1 MRIIIAILLLLSLLP
16 LADAQEKE
24 KWKRVITFDESVVDL
39 NVSQVSFG
47 EGDIARVK
55 FRTTF
60 SKLVPIRGGGN
71 YKVLVE
77 AMDFRCQER
86 LYRLAEE
93 TFFDKKGTVI
103 PMSGTPVSAEWKQV
117 KSQGTM
123 ERLLA
128 PACDLIKEKRQY
140 H

>member
-1 MRIIIAILLLLSLLP
+1 MRTFIAILLLSMMLP
-16 LADAQEKE
+16 LTTAQEKE

-47 EGDIARVK
+47 EGDIAQVK
-55 FRTTF
+55 FRTTY
-60 SKLVPIRGGGN
+60 SKLVPVRGGGN

-77 AMDFRCQER
+77 VMDFRCQER
-86 LYRLAEE
+86 LYRLSEE

-103 PMSGTPVSAEWKQV
+103 PMPGTSVSAEWKPV
-117 KSQGTM
+117 KSQGMM

-128 PACDLIKEKRQY
+128 PACELIKEKRQY

>member
-1 MRIIIAILLLLSLLP
+1 MSSQITGPNTEAAILARIIQVGEGELSRGAAEYLLSI
-16 LADAQEKE
+16 
-24 KWKRVITFDESVVDL
+24 R
-39 NVSQVSFG
+39 FG

-55 FRTTF
+55 FRTTYN
-60 SKLVPIRGGGN
+60 KLVPIRGGGS

-77 AMDFRCQER
+77 QMDLRCQER

-103 PMSGTPVSAEWKQV
+103 PMSGTSVSAEWKQV

>member
-1 MRIIIAILLLLSLLP
+1 GTMNNCILMEGFWTLTSATSVALRPNWGQLRKTEEFAMRIFIAILLLLLLLP
-16 LADAQEKE
+16 ITNAQEKE

-71 YKVLVE
+71 YKVLIE
-77 AMDFRCQER
+77 EMDFRCQER

-93 TFFDKKGTVI
+93 T
-103 PMSGTPVSAEWKQV
+103 
-117 KSQGTM
+117 
-123 ERLLA
+123 
-128 PACDLIKEKRQY
+128 
-140 H
+140 